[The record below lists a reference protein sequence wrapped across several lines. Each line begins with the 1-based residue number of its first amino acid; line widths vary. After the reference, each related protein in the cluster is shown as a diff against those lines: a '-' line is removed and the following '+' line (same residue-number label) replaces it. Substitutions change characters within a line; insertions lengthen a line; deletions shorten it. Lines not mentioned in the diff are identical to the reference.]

1 MVDRSPGKAAS
12 GEQSIKILSVIVGAD
27 STATC
32 LNAAVL
38 AAQSVGD
45 CTIEA
50 LNVVV
55 DPGLLVAASE
65 EVDMQR
71 LREHW
76 EGTASERSA
85 ACHTAFVA
93 WTAGAAQDAPPVA
106 WRTIV
111 GDEQVVVTQ
120 EANNAD
126 LLVVIAHER
135 NMDGGDALHAALFD
149 SQKPVL
155 IVPVSWKPQPG
166 QSFSRVA
173 AGLSDSDAAR
183 RAIEAATPW
192 LEGATDVTAIRIG
205 DAGDPALKLPL
216 MIDLGSSAA
225 LMLSSAY
232 ARDQGLL
239 NGKLVSTAAIG
250 GVDGV
255 RINDAFTIQNIN
267 IEGLG
272 VSNVP
277 TLGMRAWLSTST
289 VGNVGLPLIAQFD
302 VVFDVTAGF
311 VWLRPLG
318 PRRRLPMLKD
328 RSGLGLAASPTAL
341 TVVHVAANSPAE
353 KAGWAVGDRI
363 VAVNGHS
370 IDANYTRGELW
381 QVRSRPAGTLV
392 KLTMASGDVR
402 ELRLADYY

>member
-1 MVDRSPGKAAS
+1 
-12 GEQSIKILSVIVGAD
+12 
-27 STATC
+27 
-32 LNAAVL
+32 
-38 AAQSVGD
+38 VGD

-205 DAGDPALKLPL
+205 DAGDPALMLEALLDDAGIAHQLHVVPRSHENLGQQLLTEAHLAGADMLVTGAYRHNQLIEWFAGGTTRHLLAKADIPL
-216 MIDLGSSAA
+216 
-225 LMLSSAY
+225 LM
-232 ARDQGLL
+232 
-239 NGKLVSTAAIG
+239 
-250 GVDGV
+250 V
-255 RINDAFTIQNIN
+255 R
-267 IEGLG
+267 
-272 VSNVP
+272 
-277 TLGMRAWLSTST
+277 
-289 VGNVGLPLIAQFD
+289 
-302 VVFDVTAGF
+302 
-311 VWLRPLG
+311 
-318 PRRRLPMLKD
+318 
-328 RSGLGLAASPTAL
+328 
-341 TVVHVAANSPAE
+341 
-353 KAGWAVGDRI
+353 
-363 VAVNGHS
+363 
-370 IDANYTRGELW
+370 
-381 QVRSRPAGTLV
+381 
-392 KLTMASGDVR
+392 
-402 ELRLADYY
+402 

>member
-1 MVDRSPGKAAS
+1 MVDRSPGKATT

-205 DAGDPALKLPL
+205 DAGDPALKLEALLDDAGIAHQLHVVPRSHENLGQQLLTEAHLAGADMLVTGAYRHNQLIEWFAGGTTRHLLAKADIPL
-216 MIDLGSSAA
+216 
-225 LMLSSAY
+225 LM
-232 ARDQGLL
+232 
-239 NGKLVSTAAIG
+239 
-250 GVDGV
+250 V
-255 RINDAFTIQNIN
+255 R
-267 IEGLG
+267 
-272 VSNVP
+272 
-277 TLGMRAWLSTST
+277 
-289 VGNVGLPLIAQFD
+289 
-302 VVFDVTAGF
+302 
-311 VWLRPLG
+311 
-318 PRRRLPMLKD
+318 
-328 RSGLGLAASPTAL
+328 
-341 TVVHVAANSPAE
+341 
-353 KAGWAVGDRI
+353 
-363 VAVNGHS
+363 
-370 IDANYTRGELW
+370 
-381 QVRSRPAGTLV
+381 
-392 KLTMASGDVR
+392 
-402 ELRLADYY
+402 